1 MKAYMST
8 GQHGDGLTPHD
19 RERLTRMAFEEAR
32 RILADVEPRG
42 PMAQATYSLPGGDGR
57 AFVAECH
64 AALAEALA
72 KFVAD

>member
-1 MKAYMST
+1 MY
-8 GQHGDGLTPHD
+8 
-19 RERLTRMAFEEAR
+19 EAR
-32 RILADVEPRG
+32 RILTDVEPRG

-72 KFVAD
+72 AFVAD